1 MPLLPVYTPPSTSSV
16 SPDYTQ
22 CDPQCNG
29 PTYLVEELGTER
41 FVQVRHH
48 ETTTSLAATPTTPR
62 GRVGRELSTIVG
74 YHEAVRQLQGGGREG
89 DEEGEGVV
97 AVRRGETW

>member
-1 MPLLPVYTPPSTSSV
+1 MYTALSVPLLPVYTPPSTSSV

-48 ETTTSLAATPTTPR
+48 ETATSLAATRLVVCATAPR
-62 GRVGRELSTIVG
+62 DLIGRLPLLPVLPPLLSQVLENSYSRTVT
-74 YHEAVRQLQGGGREG
+74 AP
-89 DEEGEGVV
+89 
-97 AVRRGETW
+97 